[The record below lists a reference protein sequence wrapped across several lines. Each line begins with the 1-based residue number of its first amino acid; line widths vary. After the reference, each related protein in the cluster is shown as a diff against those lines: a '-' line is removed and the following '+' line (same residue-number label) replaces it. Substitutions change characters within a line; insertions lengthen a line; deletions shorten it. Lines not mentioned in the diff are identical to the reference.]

1 MRSNAAYLTAVF
13 LLLFIMT
20 AGAQEPDTA
29 YLARVQD
36 TVDRYYRLH
45 PRKRIP
51 MDYRNFEV
59 TPLFGVMYT
68 QETGVVA
75 MGGFMGGYRTS
86 ADTLLPMSSVGVA
99 ALVST
104 NLSLAGA
111 VTGVRYAPAGKFVI
125 EYTAR
130 VNSSPRYFWGLG
142 YDCAA
147 DDSNRGSFTSRRVRV
162 RADFLYRGDIL
173 KTGGFAGY
181 DYYHALDF
189 SDPAAVS
196 GHPVL
201 TQYLTAGARLDLD
214 TRDNASVP
222 SRGLFLNIEP
232 SVSIPL
238 TEALPFFRT
247 KVTLDMYLGLWSGGV
262 LAVDL
267 YGDLSTDGAPWTMW
281 PESGGDVRMRGYYQ
295 GRYRDRNLLSVQVE
309 LRQTVYRSHGVAVW
323 AGAGNVFPAFGRLR
337 IKNTLP
343 TYGAGYRFTFL
354 GLVLRLDAGF
364 GLRGQWAVTAGV
376 SHSF

>member
-51 MDYRNFEV
+51 RDYRNFEV

-111 VTGVRYAPAGKFVI
+111 VTRVRYAPAGKILKEDTAGGQSRPRLFLGVGFVCVAGGLKPGSFFFPPGRGPA
-125 EYTAR
+125 AR
-130 VNSSPRYFWGLG
+130 LVG
-142 YDCAA
+142 AA
-147 DDSNRGSFTSRRVRV
+147 DQQG
-162 RADFLYRGDIL
+162 
-173 KTGGFAGY
+173 
-181 DYYHALDF
+181 AL
-189 SDPAAVS
+189 PAA
-196 GHPVL
+196 L
-201 TQYLTAGARLDLD
+201 RLQ
-214 TRDNASVP
+214 
-222 SRGLFLNIEP
+222 G
-232 SVSIPL
+232 
-238 TEALPFFRT
+238 
-247 KVTLDMYLGLWSGGV
+247 
-262 LAVDL
+262 
-267 YGDLSTDGAPWTMW
+267 
-281 PESGGDVRMRGYYQ
+281 PEV
-295 GRYRDRNLLSVQVE
+295 NLL
-309 LRQTVYRSHGVAVW
+309 HG
-323 AGAGNVFPAFGRLR
+323 
-337 IKNTLP
+337 
-343 TYGAGYRFTFL
+343 
-354 GLVLRLDAGF
+354 LRLLPAPP
-364 GLRGQWAVTAGV
+364 V
-376 SHSF
+376 